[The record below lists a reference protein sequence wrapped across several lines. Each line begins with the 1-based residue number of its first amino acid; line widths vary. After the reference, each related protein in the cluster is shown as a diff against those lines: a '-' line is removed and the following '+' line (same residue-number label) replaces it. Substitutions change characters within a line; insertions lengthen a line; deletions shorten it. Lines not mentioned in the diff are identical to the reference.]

1 MASFA
6 RVIVHPEVA
15 DALRERRG
23 VVALESTL
31 IAHGLPAP
39 DNLRVAREA
48 EAAVRATGAVPAT
61 IAVVAGA
68 VRIGLDDAA
77 LAAIAL
83 RDGVIKAGVRDLA
96 PAGRRRG
103 RAGETGGPPAG
114 VPAPGRPRGVADR
127 GAGG

>member
-1 MASFA
+1 MVVSSGTTRGGSGGALSRFA

-15 DALRERRG
+15 DALRDGRG

-39 DNLRVAREA
+39 ENLRVAREA
-48 EAAVRATGAVPAT
+48 EAAVRAAGAVPAT

-77 LAAIAL
+77 LSAIAL
-83 RDGVIKAGVRDLA
+83 RDGVIKAGVRDLPPPGARGLAAAAAAASAA
-96 PAGRRRG
+96 P
-103 RAGETGGPPAG
+103 P
-114 VPAPGRPRGVADR
+114 
-127 GAGG
+127 